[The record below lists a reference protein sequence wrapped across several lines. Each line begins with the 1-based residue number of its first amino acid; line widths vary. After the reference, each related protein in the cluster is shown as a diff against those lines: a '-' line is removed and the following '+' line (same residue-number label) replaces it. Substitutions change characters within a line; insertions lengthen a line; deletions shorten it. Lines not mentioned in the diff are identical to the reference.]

1 MYDMIMEKKKSTT
14 TKKTPELIREYSKT
28 EGQLTYKVNDFLQIQ
43 TNIVNSSLT
52 KDQRQFNEEMTGFS
66 TNSARKTRYPR

>member
-28 EGQLTYKVNDFLQIQ
+28 EG
-43 TNIVNSSLT
+43 
-52 KDQRQFNEEMTGFS
+52 
-66 TNSARKTRYPR
+66 